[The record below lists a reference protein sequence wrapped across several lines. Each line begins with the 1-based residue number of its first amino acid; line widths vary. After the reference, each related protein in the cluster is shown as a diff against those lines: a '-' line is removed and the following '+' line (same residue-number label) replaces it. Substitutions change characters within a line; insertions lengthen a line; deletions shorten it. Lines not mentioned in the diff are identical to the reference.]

1 MSTPPPKLAFNL
13 ERDVRV
19 LAAMASSLTPYLYE
33 DELYGYLAGDLPKL
47 TLGGL
52 LLRLHRLTCLEDS
65 LSAEQQTLL
74 HDARINLEAERANWS
89 VHFENKVKRELRAR
103 LEALELF
110 VRECDEDAQPCVA
123 YYPAQ
128 AEKRTIIH
136 HLAEEASELEIL
148 EDDLR
153 ARIRQVDQKLHAL
166 LRKGEFITDEVLK
179 PAYPPDVFWWLYA
192 YVPEPGT

>member
-1 MSTPPPKLAFNL
+1 MNTPPPKLAFNL

-136 HLAEEASELEIL
+136 HLAEEASELKIL

-166 LRKGEFITDEVLK
+166 LREGEFITDEVLK
-179 PAYPPDVFWWLYA
+179 SAYPPDVFWWLYA